1 LFSQDRAPGAGVT
14 AVLGPT
20 NTGKT
25 HLAIERMVAHSSGV
39 IGLPLRLLARE
50 VYNKIV
56 DRVGADAV
64 ALVTGEEKIKPPKA
78 RYWVSTV
85 EAMPR
90 DLDVSFL
97 AVDEIQIAADL
108 ERGHVFTDRILHRR
122 GRDETLLLGAATMR
136 PIIERLLPGASIVT
150 RPRLSQLEFA
160 GDRKITRQPR
170 RTAIVAFSADEVYAI
185 AELIKRQHGGA
196 AVVLGSLSPRTR
208 NAQVAMFQSGD
219 VDYLVATDAVGM
231 GLNLD
236 VDHVAFASDRK
247 YDGYQFR
254 RLNPSEF
261 AQIAGRAGRAT
272 RDGTFGTTGRCAPF
286 EPELVN
292 ALQNHTFES
301 VKVLQW
307 RNSRLDFS
315 SLGALQVS
323 LALSPSH
330 EALTRAP
337 IAEDLR
343 VLDHAAR
350 DADVREM
357 AVGPAAVERLWDAC
371 QIPDYRKIAP
381 AAHAELVTTLFG
393 FLMQKGRIPDAWF
406 ASQVDQADNTNGD
419 IDTLSA
425 RIAQIRTWTFV
436 ANRPDWLADP
446 EHWQGIARDVENK
459 LSDALHERL
468 TERFVDRRTSVLM
481 RRLRE
486 NTVLNTE
493 IGKTGEV
500 IVEGHAIGR
509 LDGFTFAPDAAEA
522 GSDAKALQ
530 ATAQKALA
538 GEIDARAEKLAAA
551 PDDQFVLAS
560 DGTIRWTGD
569 AVAKLV
575 AADDALHPRLR
586 IISDDRLN
594 GAPREAVQTRL
605 DLWLKTHIEKLL
617 GPLFDLTKAE
627 DITGIARGIAFQLI
641 EALGVLERAKIS
653 TEMKDLD
660 QPSRASLR
668 KYGVRFGAYHIYVP
682 PLLKPAARA
691 LASLLWAQKQ
701 DNVDMSALSGAQHLA
716 GSGRTSFPVDK
727 ALPRDAYR
735 VLGYKQCGERA
746 VRVDILERLADLI
759 RPALSWRESSPGER
773 PAGAFDG
780 RSFVVTQ
787 AMTSLTGSAGEDFAS
802 VLRALGYRSEK
813 RAPLPPKPVVVE
825 APVVMEAPA
834 EATSVEAA
842 VLAALAAENA
852 SAEAASAE
860 AATPAEVAASEPAVV
875 AESSDTADV
884 THDAPPAEE
893 AAAPAEEPAP
903 VEAQAVEAAVVEAT
917 PVEEAAP
924 AEAAPEPA
932 ASVEA
937 ATSEAPQDP
946 VAAEQA
952 PAEAAA
958 TGEAT
963 AAAPDAAPATPELI
977 EVWRPGG
984 RSEERRPRHDRSRH
998 QRHQGNQPAA
1008 QDGAPAVAAG
1018 EAGAGEKRE
1027 HHRRGRRNNEF
1038 RKPRTDAPGVIA
1050 AAPADGA
1057 PAPAEARTDQR
1068 PDQRNDRGRPPRER
1082 FEGKDREKGDRPKFQ
1097 GNREGNRDGDRN
1109 KGGDRSKGGRDFGG
1123 RDKGGRDKRDSGPS
1137 HRQWATSAAPRERDR
1152 PIDPNSPFAKLAALK
1167 EQLAGN
1173 RKD

>member
-1 LFSQDRAPGAGVT
+1 MSTFSSPPGLSNGRAPGSGVT

-25 HLAIERMVAHSSGV
+25 HLAIERMLAHSSGL

-50 VYNKIV
+50 VYNKIADRAGV
-56 DRVGADAV
+56 DSV
-64 ALVTGEEKIKPPKA
+64 ALITGEEKIKPPKA
-78 RYWVSTV
+78 RFWVSTV

-108 ERGHVFTDRILHRR
+108 ERGHVFTDRILFRR

-185 AELIKRQHGGA
+185 AELIRRQHGGA

-292 ALQNHTFES
+292 ALQNHTFDS

-307 RNSRLDFS
+307 RNSKLDFS

-323 LALSPSH
+323 LAQTPTH
-330 EALTRAP
+330 DALTRAP

-350 DADVREM
+350 DGEVRDM
-357 AVGPAAVERLWDAC
+357 AHGAAAVERLWDAC

-393 FLMQKGRIPDAWF
+393 FLMQKGKIPDAWF
-406 ASQVDQADNTNGD
+406 AAQVDQADRTDGD
-419 IDTLSA
+419 IDTLSG

-446 EHWQGIARDVENK
+446 EHWQGISREVENK

-486 NTVLNTE
+486 NTMLNTE

-500 IVEGHAIGR
+500 IVEGHVIGR

-530 ATAQKALA
+530 ATASKALA
-538 GEIDARAEKLAAA
+538 GEIEARAEKLSAAK
-551 PDDQFVLAS
+551 DEQLVLTS

-575 AADDALHPRLR
+575 AADDVLHPRLR
-586 IISDDRLN
+586 IIADERLS
-594 GAPREAVQTRL
+594 GAPREAVQARL
-605 DLWLKTHIEKLL
+605 ELWLKTHVEKLL
-617 GPLFDLTKAE
+617 GPLFDLAKAE
-627 DITGIARGIAFQLI
+627 DISGIARGIAFQLI
-641 EALGVLERAKIS
+641 EALGVLERSRIAA
-653 TEMKDLD
+653 EMKDLD

-668 KYGVRFGAYHIYVP
+668 KYGVRFGAYHIYIP
-682 PLLKPAARA
+682 SLLKPAARA
-691 LASLLWAQKQ
+691 LASLLWALKL
-701 DNVDMSALSGAQHLA
+701 DTVDMAALSGAQHLA

-727 ALPRDAYR
+727 TLDRDAYR

-759 RPALSWRESSPGER
+759 RPALSWRAATPGTK

-780 RSFVVTQ
+780 RGFVVTQ

-802 VLRALGYRSEK
+802 ILRALGYRMEK
-813 RAPLPPKPVVVE
+813 RAPLPPEP
-825 APVVMEAPA
+825 APAPA
-834 EATSVEAA
+834 ETAPAQAAAVEA
-842 VLAALAAENA
+842 VAAEAGADTALSEQPAGA
-852 SAEAASAE
+852 STAPQVLDESGAIAEAAIENRSA
-860 AATPAEVAASEPAVV
+860 AERCETAVAPDQPPLVLDESGASEP
-875 AESSDTADV
+875 
-884 THDAPPAEE
+884 E
-893 AAAPAEEPAP
+893 AALPTAT
-903 VEAQAVEAAVVEAT
+903 VEGEAS
-917 PVEEAAP
+917 AAP
-924 AEAAPEPA
+924 AEAAA
-932 ASVEA
+932 VEA
-937 ATSEAPQDP
+937 VAAEAGAETALSETPNEASDAAP
-946 VAAEQA
+946 VAAA
-952 PAEAAA
+952 
-958 TGEAT
+958 
-963 AAAPDAAPATPELI
+963 PELV
-977 EVWRPGG
+977 EVWRAGG
-984 RSEERRPRHDRSRH
+984 RPDERRPRHDRNRPRH
-998 QRHQGNQPAA
+998 QDRPRPQQGAQP
-1008 QDGAPAVAAG
+1008 VAAEG
-1018 EAGAGEKRE
+1018 EAAEGAKRE
-1027 HHRRGRRNNEF
+1027 RHGRGRRERNKDF
-1038 RKPRTDAPGVIA
+1038 RKPRGD
-1050 AAPADGA
+1050 
-1057 PAPAEARTDQR
+1057 APAEAANPALAAEAAPAAPREDRTR
-1068 PDQRNDRGRPPRER
+1068 TPRER
-1082 FEGKDREKGDRPKFQ
+1082 FQGKGRDVRDKGKFAGKPKGDR
-1097 GNREGNRDGDRN
+1097 DR
-1109 KGGDRSKGGRDFGG
+1109 DRSG
-1123 RDKGGRDKRDSGPS
+1123 GPS
-1137 HRQWATSAAPRERDR
+1137 HRQYATSAPPRERER
-1152 PIDPNSPFAKLAALK
+1152 PADPNSPFAKLAALK
-1167 EQLAGN
+1167 EQLAAG

>member
-1 LFSQDRAPGAGVT
+1 MAFSTSFGNDRVPGAGVT

-25 HLAIERMVAHSSGV
+25 HLAIERMLAHSSGV

-50 VYNKIV
+50 VYNKIA
-56 DRVGADAV
+56 DRAGEESV
-64 ALVTGEEKIKPPKA
+64 ALITGEEKIKPKSP
-78 RYWVSTV
+78 RFWVSTV

-108 ERGHVFTDRILHRR
+108 ERGHVFTDRILNRR

-185 AELIKRQHGGA
+185 AELIRRQHGGA

-208 NAQVAMFQSGD
+208 NAQVAMFQNGD
-219 VDYLVATDAVGM
+219 VDYLVATDAIGM

-254 RLNPSEF
+254 RLTPAEF

-272 RDGTFGTTGRCAPF
+272 RNGTFGTTGRCAPF

-292 ALQNHTFES
+292 ALQNHTFDA
-301 VKVLQW
+301 VKMLQW
-307 RNSRLDFS
+307 RNAKLDFA

-323 LALSPSH
+323 LALPPGH
-330 EALTRAP
+330 ETLTRAP
-337 IAEDLR
+337 VAEDQR

-350 DADVREM
+350 DAEVRDM
-357 AVGPAAVERLWDAC
+357 AHGAAAVERLWDAC
-371 QIPDYRKIAP
+371 QVPDYRKLSP
-381 AAHAELVTTLFG
+381 AAHAELVTTLYG

-406 ASQVDQADNTNGD
+406 AAQVDQADRTDGD
-419 IDTLSA
+419 IDTLSG

-436 ANRPDWLADP
+436 ANRPDWLYDP
-446 EHWQGIARDVENK
+446 EHWQGITRELENK

-486 NTVLNTE
+486 NSVLNTE

-500 IVEGHAIGR
+500 IVEGHVIGR

-530 ATAQKALA
+530 AAAQQVLA
-538 GEIDARAEKLAAA
+538 REIDVRAEKLGAA
-551 PDDQFVLAS
+551 PDEQFVLTS

-586 IISDDRLN
+586 IISDERLT
-594 GAPREAVQTRL
+594 GASREAVQNRL

-617 GPLFDLTKAE
+617 GPLFELSKAE
-627 DITGIARGIAFQLI
+627 DLQGIARGIAFQLV

-653 TEMKDLD
+653 SEMKDLD
-660 QPSRASLR
+660 QPSRATLR
-668 KYGVRFGAYHIYVP
+668 KYGVRFGAYHIYFP
-682 PLLKPAARA
+682 QLLKPAARS
-691 LASLLWAQKQ
+691 LASLLWAEKQ
-701 DNVDMSALSGAQHLA
+701 NNVDMGALSNVQHLA
-716 GSGRTSFPVDK
+716 SSGRTSFPVDK

-735 VLGYKQCGERA
+735 VLGYRQCGERA

-759 RPALSWRESSPGER
+759 RPALAWRETSPGEK

-780 RSFVVTQ
+780 RGFVVTQ

-802 VLRALGYRSEK
+802 ILRALGYRMD
-813 RAPLPPKPVVVE
+813 RRPPLPPKPAEPAPAESTEAAAAETPAEATTDAAAETPVE
-825 APVVMEAPA
+825 ASADAAVETPVEASAEVPAADAASDQPVSGDPAPSAALLPEVGFAPPADEAAPAAAEASSDVAAETAPEPAALADTPAAETMVEPVAAAEAPA
-834 EATSVEAA
+834 EAASV
-842 VLAALAAENA
+842 
-852 SAEAASAE
+852 
-860 AATPAEVAASEPAVV
+860 
-875 AESSDTADV
+875 
-884 THDAPPAEE
+884 
-893 AAAPAEEPAP
+893 
-903 VEAQAVEAAVVEAT
+903 
-917 PVEEAAP
+917 EAAP
-924 AEAAPEPA
+924 AEAAAAPE
-932 ASVEA
+932 
-937 ATSEAPQDP
+937 T
-946 VAAEQA
+946 
-952 PAEAAA
+952 PAE
-958 TGEAT
+958 
-963 AAAPDAAPATPELI
+963 PQLV

-984 RSEERRPRHDRSRH
+984 RPDEQRRPHHRGHDRNRGRHHGKSAEGGAQAAEGGEGDKREQHRRPRRH
-998 QRHQGNQPAA
+998 QDFRTPRP
-1008 QDGAPAVAAG
+1008 GAPA
-1018 EAGAGEKRE
+1018 
-1027 HHRRGRRNNEF
+1027 
-1038 RKPRTDAPGVIA
+1038 DAP

-1057 PAPAEARTDQR
+1057 PREGRDQR
-1068 PDQRNDRGRPPRER
+1068 RER
-1082 FEGKDREKGDRPKFQ
+1082 FEGKGRDRDNERRRDNKFGGERKGERDR
-1097 GNREGNRDGDRN
+1097 
-1109 KGGDRSKGGRDFGG
+1109 GGRDFG
-1123 RDKGGRDKRDSGPS
+1123 RDKGGRDKRDGGPS
-1137 HRQWATSAAPRERDR
+1137 HRPYASSAPRERDR